1 MARHFIGLVQD
12 GISEDALFKPV
23 YHCVTNN
30 PHEAY
35 RFFKSKAKEM
45 SFDSL
50 AKQLIVEEEIND
62 MWIYRYDFQIF
73 WCGILLSQGLSRTF
87 FTET

>member
-1 MARHFIGLVQD
+1 MARHFIGYVKD
-12 GISEDALFKPV
+12 GISEDIVFKAK
-23 YHCVTNN
+23 YHFVTNN

-50 AKQLIVEEEIND
+50 AKQLIVEEEINGLL
-62 MWIYRYDFQIF
+62 IYRYDFQIF
-73 WCGILLSQGLSRTF
+73 WCGILL
-87 FTET
+87 